1 MRSMHSPESARA
13 IPRPRAVAPV
23 SRRYIP
29 LADRPIYGCRMQFFL
44 FDFALAFVA
53 LLGYRTL
60 VVVTRQGAPAGSL
73 ARTGKL
79 HRRPGAAPWPD
90 IARPRRR
97 IEPQ

>member
-1 MRSMHSPESARA
+1 
-13 IPRPRAVAPV
+13 
-23 SRRYIP
+23 
-29 LADRPIYGCRMQFFL
+29 MQFFL

-97 IEPQ
+97 IEPQLVLRRRQEKPRRASLHRLINFW